1 MKRRPWKGG
10 AGALAALAVLT
21 ALTVAVPA
29 RAESE
34 AEREFFQMVELDS
47 GPSVAAKLR
56 AGQDPNA
63 LNARGQAPLHWALRH
78 QSAAALQALLA
89 DPRTDV
95 NLPNA
100 LGESPLAL
108 AALRARLD
116 WVKALVARGARV
128 TPAPGSAQWHALH
141 YAASGEDRGV
151 VAWLVE
157 QGAELDA
164 RSPNGSTPLMLAWG
178 YGSVDA
184 ARWLMQCG
192 AQTELRN
199 EQGLSAWDFAK
210 RAGRDDL
217 AKRYGLKPPA
227 P

>member
-1 MKRRPWKGG
+1 MTPRQV
-10 AGALAALAVLT
+10 LAALVLACGC
-21 ALTVAVPA
+21 ALPA
-29 RAESE
+29 WADSD
-34 AEREFFQMVELDS
+34 AQREFFKMVELDS
-47 GPSVAAKLR
+47 GPSVRAQLA

-63 LNARGQAPLHWALRH
+63 LSDRGQAPLHWALRH
-78 QSAAALQALLA
+78 QSGAALQALLA

-95 NLPNA
+95 NLLNG

-128 TPAPGSAQWHALH
+128 LPESGQPQWQALH
-141 YAASGEDRGV
+141 YAASGEDGGV
-151 VAWLVE
+151 VAWLLA
-157 QGAELDA
+157 QGADVDA

-184 ARWLMQCG
+184 ARLLMQHG
-192 AQTELRN
+192 AQTGLRN

-210 RAGRDDL
+210 RGGRDDL

>member
-1 MKRRPWKGG
+1 MNRRAWLL
-10 AGALAALAVLT
+10 AAAALAN
-21 ALTVAVPA
+21 AVPA
-29 RAESE
+29 WADAE
-34 AEREFFQMVELDS
+34 AQREFFKMIELDS
-47 GPSVAAKLR
+47 GPSVRAQLA

-63 LNARGQAPLHWALRH
+63 LNERGQGALHWALRH
-78 QSAAALQALLA
+78 QSAAAFQVLLA

-95 NLPNA
+95 NRLNA

-116 WVKALVARGARV
+116 WAKALVARGAHV
-128 TPAPGSAQWHALH
+128 NPDAATAQWHALH
-141 YAASGEDRGV
+141 YAASGEDGGV
-151 VAWLVE
+151 VAWLLD
-157 QGAELDA
+157 QGAAVDA

-184 ARWLMQCG
+184 ARLLMRRG
-192 AQTELRN
+192 AQAALRN
-199 EQGLSAWDFAK
+199 EQGLSAWDFAQ